1 MMRLQAMLG
10 TTLIGVSSLLGC
22 QSEPEG
28 GTGITTFASQG
39 EVGSDGLASEV
50 GGTSD
55 ADSGSESESTGPKLD
70 LPQGGSAEEGGS
82 GCEKVDFL
90 FVIDNSESMEDD
102 QLRLL
107 EAFPGFIQAIQD
119 SIQAQDYHIGVITSD
134 DHVYDYDTYYNG
146 QPETE
151 CDVMGGLVN
160 ENWDYTDNVQRICG
174 PFVSGG
180 NYLTEDEP
188 NLSEAFECIA
198 FVDDEGST
206 DEAPMAA
213 ISEALRDPVMPCNEG
228 FLRKDALLVIVL
240 ITDEDDDVE
249 VMGNPGS
256 GGTPQQWYDAVIAAK
271 QGTVENAAV
280 LALAGTPSCPYEHTV
295 RIEEWVG
302 LFGERGFFGPVCEDD
317 YAGFFAES
325 VSVVD
330 EACDNFVDVP

>member
-1 MMRLQAMLG
+1 MVRVQAVKMLCLVG
-10 TTLIGVSSLLGC
+10 LSSALGC
-22 QSEPEG
+22 QSEPTGGGG
-28 GTGITTFASQG
+28 GTGYSTQA
-39 EVGSDGLASEV
+39 EVGEAGIASETSEAS
-50 GGTSD
+50 GGQAQD
-55 ADSGSESESTGPKLD
+55 GTGGDEPKLD
-70 LPQGGSAEEGGS
+70 LPTGGSAEEGGS

-107 EAFPGFIQAIQD
+107 EAFPGFIQAIEE
-119 SIQAQDYHIGVITSD
+119 SIQAQDYHIGVVTSD
-134 DHVYDYDTYYNG
+134 DHVYDYDTYYDG
-146 QPETE
+146 QPSDE
-151 CDVMGGLVN
+151 CDVMGGLVT
-160 ENWDYTDNVQRICG
+160 ENWDYADNVQRECG

-180 NYLTEDEP
+180 NYLSEDEP
-188 NLSEAFECIA
+188 NLTEAFECIA

-213 ISEALRDPVMPCNEG
+213 IMAALQAPAIPCNDG

-280 LALAGTPSCPYEHTV
+280 LALAGAPSCPYEHTV
-295 RIEEWVG
+295 RIEEWVN

-317 YAGFFAES
+317 YAGFFAQS
-325 VSVVD
+325 VMVVD
-330 EACDNFVDVP
+330 EACDNFVNVP